1 MKKLLLAGI
10 AALLLAPVLSVAS
23 AHASVVEVYECGA
36 TKPSD
41 NDHDPIVKIKIV
53 VATSAGGDIK
63 FYAFDVDHYAASG
76 KIYSRQEQYRG
87 RRYWTNDKA
96 DSWSGT
102 SVKNPSLTMVG
113 SIKSDGRYV
122 EKRYRA
128 GKLEATNISACRSV
142 DEESH

>member
-1 MKKLLLAGI
+1 VKHVKKLLTALVA
-10 AALLLAPVLSVAS
+10 AALVLSVAS
-23 AHASVVEVYECGA
+23 AHASIVEVYECGA

-41 NDHDPIVKIKIV
+41 NDHDPIVKIKIGI
-53 VATSAGGDIK
+53 AISAGDNK

-76 KIYSRQEQYRG
+76 KVYSRQEQYRD
-87 RRYWTNDKA
+87 RRYWTNDTT

-128 GKLEATNISACRSV
+128 GKLEATTISACRSV